1 MAVMTLYSSY
11 QVAQMSRLSANSL
24 LLVAAI
30 VWGAAFVA
38 QSTAM
43 ESIGALAFTGIRF
56 LLGALSVAPFVYW
69 EWKKST
75 NRIPLK
81 GHLQGIGVGVIF
93 FIAIIVQQYGF
104 FTTSVTNAGFLTA
117 LYVVFTPILGY
128 VIFRSLPSPFI
139 WPIVVLSITG
149 TYLLAGGMDGLKFG
163 DLLMIASAFFWALQ
177 VLSIGRMVVTY
188 GNPVMVA
195 FVQFLTTGIIGL
207 ALGLMLEPLTWSHI
221 EGAASELLYTGILS
235 SGLAFTLQA
244 IAQRYTPPA
253 DAAILLSSESLFAA
267 LFGAMI
273 LGEQLSGSRW
283 IGCALIFSCI
293 LMVELLPQIA
303 KRLKKRK
310 QETTDLEQEE
320 QPA

>member
-1 MAVMTLYSSY
+1 
-11 QVAQMSRLSANSL
+11 
-24 LLVAAI
+24 
-30 VWGAAFVA
+30 
-38 QSTAM
+38 
-43 ESIGALAFTGIRF
+43 
-56 LLGALSVAPFVYW
+56 
-69 EWKKST
+69 
-75 NRIPLK
+75 
-81 GHLQGIGVGVIF
+81 
-93 FIAIIVQQYGF
+93 
-104 FTTSVTNAGFLTA
+104 
-117 LYVVFTPILGY
+117 
-128 VIFRSLPSPFI
+128 
-139 WPIVVLSITG
+139 
-149 TYLLAGGMDGLKFG
+149 
-163 DLLMIASAFFWALQ
+163 
-177 VLSIGRMVVTY
+177 MVVTY